1 LFKSKIRITF
11 VGYNTKKMETITTE
25 QKIIQAANKLFT
37 QKGYAATR
45 TRDIAEEAGTNLA
58 LLNYYFG
65 SKENLYKK
73 VVQEKLK
80 MLLGAM
86 GPVLSDEDISL
97 EEKIQL
103 ITENYTNLLLENE
116 ELPIFI
122 LNELTVNKELF
133 AKITQNTRQTA
144 QPILEKQ
151 LKKIGAEISAI
162 DLIINTLSMTMFP
175 FVAKPLITS
184 SGLVKEDEF
193 IGFVTGRKEKILQW
207 ITTIIK

>member
-1 LFKSKIRITF
+1 
-11 VGYNTKKMETITTE
+11 METITTE
-25 QKIIQAANKLFT
+25 DKIIRAADKLFT

-65 SKENLYKK
+65 SKENLFKK

-80 MLLGAM
+80 MLLGAI
-86 GPVLSDEDISL
+86 GPVLSNEHISL
-97 EEKIQL
+97 EDKIRT
-103 ITENYTNLLLENE
+103 ITENYTNLLLEHE

-122 LNELTVNKELF
+122 LNELTVNKVLF
-133 AKITQNTRQTA
+133 AEITQNTRQNA
-144 QPILEKQ
+144 QPVLENQ
-151 LKKIGAEISAI
+151 LKERGVEMSAT
-162 DLIINTLSMTMFP
+162 DLIINTLSMIIFP

-193 IGFVTGRKEKILQW
+193 VGFVTERKAKIVQW
-207 ITTIIK
+207 ITAITL

>member
-1 LFKSKIRITF
+1 
-11 VGYNTKKMETITTE
+11 METMTTE
-25 QKIIQAANKLFT
+25 QKILKAADKIFT

-65 SKENLYKK
+65 SKEKLFKN
-73 VVQEKLK
+73 VVQGKLK

-86 GPVLSDEDISL
+86 GPALSDGQISL
-97 EEKIQL
+97 EEKISL

-122 LNELTVNKELF
+122 LNELTVNRELF
-133 AKITQNTRQTA
+133 AKITQNTRQIA
-144 QPILEKQ
+144 QPVLEKQ
-151 LKKIGAEISAI
+151 LKERGIKISAT
-162 DLIINTLSMTMFP
+162 DLIINVLSMTLFP

-184 SGLVKEDEF
+184 SGLVKEEEF
-193 IGFVTGRKEKILQW
+193 VNFVTDRKKKIIEW
-207 ITTIIK
+207 IIKITL